1 MRIKSNF
8 KIREIAGESIIVNQG
23 QVGADLTRIISLNTS
38 ARVLYEALEGK
49 EFELEDVAQTL
60 VDNYGIDKER
70 ALTDG
75 AKWVESL
82 KGCGVIG

>member
-38 ARVLYEALEGK
+38 ARLLYEALEGK